1 MFLCVFVT
9 GRNIEGVM
17 NSREGGE
24 GDGGRHEEL
33 GAEMMQIQDTHVGNP
48 QIKKKKEQRLT

>member
-1 MFLCVFVT
+1 MSTMFLCVFVT

-24 GDGGRHEEL
+24 DDGGRHEEL
-33 GAEMMQIQDTHVGNP
+33 GAEMIQTQDTHV
-48 QIKKKKEQRLT
+48 